1 MDNVIFIIS
10 KDALSKEALPIYKNK
25 YWKTPNIDELAKKG
39 TVFTK
44 YYAAAGSTWMAMSAM
59 MTQRYTYQFENR
71 KTYTQVPQGEYPS
84 IFDRLH
90 SEGWECHV
98 IWNWDWHRDAD
109 RYSGE
114 FGSDGKTVFHDLDVA
129 QPCGSHHKNY
139 RSEITRNDE
148 LLRESLEKIYREID
162 SIDYSK
168 KQFVF
173 MHLPHVLLGRRCYM
187 DDIDVHDEIVG
198 YVRNKVGDDSIYITS
213 DHGHMNLHKGIT
225 GYGFDLYEPIINIP
239 LITPRFNNLETC
251 GALLSEID
259 LWKLIFDKEIVENDH
274 VFCDTAYY
282 CQSHRKLA
290 IITKRYKYIFSKSNS
305 KEELYDVEW
314 DPDEN
319 FNILE
324 EYIFDKDRG
333 SWVTVNEL
341 YFYPYNEEAFRE
353 AERLRKIKDEI
364 WREPE
369 FKDRVIFG
377 IKGALSKF
385 RKTVINKIK

>member
-1 MDNVIFIIS
+1 MENVVFIIS
-10 KDALSKEALPIYKNK
+10 KDALSKDALPTYNNK
-25 YWKTPNIDELAKKG
+25 YWKTPNIDELAEKG

-71 KTYTQVPQGEYPS
+71 KTYTQVPKNEYPN

-90 SEGWECHV
+90 NEGWECHV

-109 RYSGE
+109 MYSGE
-114 FGSDGKTVFHDLDVA
+114 FGENTVFHDLEVA

-139 RSEITRNDE
+139 RSRIERNDD
-148 LLRESLEKIYREID
+148 LLKESLEKIYKEID

-173 MHLPHVLLGRRCYM
+173 MHLPHVILGRRCYM

-198 YVRNKVGDDSIYITS
+198 YVRKKVGDDSIYITS
-213 DHGHMNLHKGIT
+213 DHGHMNLNKGIT
-225 GYGFDLYEPIINIP
+225 GYGFDVYEPIISVP
-239 LITPRFNNLETC
+239 LITPRINNLKTC
-251 GALLSEID
+251 DSLLSEIN
-259 LWKLIFDKEIVENDH
+259 LWDIVFDKKIPENEY
-274 VFCDTAYY
+274 VLCDTAYY
-282 CQSHRKLA
+282 AQPQRKLA
-290 IITKRYKYIFSKSNS
+290 VITKKYKYIFTKE
-305 KEELYDVEW
+305 KCREELYDIEW
-314 DPDEN
+314 DPNEN

-324 EYIFDKDRG
+324 EYIYEKDRG

-341 YFYPYNEEAFRE
+341 YFYPYNDIACKEIEK
-353 AERLRKIKDEI
+353 LRKIKDEI

-369 FKDRVIFG
+369 FFDG
-377 IKGALSKF
+377 LYIKLR
-385 RKTVINKIK
+385 RKAKLRLASIKNTLGK

>member
-10 KDALSKEALPIYKNK
+10 KDALSKEALPTYKNK

-59 MTQRYTYQFENR
+59 MAQRYTYQFENR
-71 KTYTQVPQGEYPS
+71 KTYTLVPQGEYPS

-90 SEGWECHV
+90 SEGFECHV

-109 RYSGE
+109 MFSGE
-114 FGSDGKTVFHDLDVA
+114 FASNGKTIFHDLDVA
-129 QPCGSHHKNY
+129 QPCGSHRKNY
-139 RSEITRNDE
+139 REEIQRNDE
-148 LLRESLEKIYREID
+148 LLKDSLEKIYSEID
-162 SIDYSK
+162 SIDYTK

-173 MHLPHVLLGRRCYM
+173 MHLPHVILGRRCYM

-198 YVRNKVGDDSIYITS
+198 HVRKLVGDDSIYVTS

-239 LITPRFNNLETC
+239 LITPRINNLQTC
-251 GALLSEID
+251 DALLSEIN
-259 LWKLIFDKEIVENDH
+259 LWDIVFDKKIPENDY
-274 VFCDTAYY
+274 VLCDTAYY
-282 CQSHRKLA
+282 AQPQRKLA
-290 IITKRYKYIFSKSNS
+290 VITNKYKYVFT
-305 KEELYDVEW
+305 KENHQEALYDLEW

-324 EYIFDKDRG
+324 KYMFDKERG
-333 SWVTVNEL
+333 SWVTINEL
-341 YFYPYNEEAFRE
+341 YFYPYNEQAFEE
-353 AERLRKIKDEI
+353 AEKLRKIKNDI

-369 FKDRVIFG
+369 FIEG
-377 IKGALSKF
+377 LLIKLR
-385 RKTVINKIK
+385 RKTSLFLKKLQLK

>member
-59 MTQRYTYQFENR
+59 MAQRYTYQFENR

-129 QPCGSHHKNY
+129 QPCGSHRKNY
-139 RSEITRNDE
+139 RKEIKRDDE
-148 LLRESLEKIYREID
+148 LLAKSLEKIYAEID

-173 MHLPHVLLGRRCYM
+173 MHLPHVILGRRCYM

-198 YVRNKVGDDSIYITS
+198 YIREKVGDDSIYITS

-225 GYGFDLYEPIINIP
+225 GYGFDLFEPIINIP
-239 LITPRFNNLETC
+239 LITPRINNLQTC
-251 GALLSEID
+251 DALLSEIN
-259 LWKLIFDKEIVENDH
+259 LWDIVLDKKIPQNDY
-274 VFCDTAYY
+274 VLCDTAYY
-282 CQSHRKLA
+282 AQPQRKLA
-290 IITKRYKYIFSKSNS
+290 VITSKYKYVFT
-305 KEELYDVEW
+305 KERNHEALYDLDW
-314 DPDEN
+314 DSDEN

-324 EYIFDKDRG
+324 KYKYDEDRG
-333 SWVTVNEL
+333 SWVTINEL
-341 YFYPYNEEAFRE
+341 YFYPYNEQAFEE
-353 AERLRKIKDEI
+353 AEKLRKIKDDI

-369 FKDRVIFG
+369 FIEG
-377 IKGALSKF
+377 LLIKMR
-385 RKTVINKIK
+385 RKTSLLLKKLGLR

>member
-1 MDNVIFIIS
+1 MENVVFIIS
-10 KDALSKEALPIYKNK
+10 KDALSKDALPTYNNK
-25 YWKTPNIDELAKKG
+25 YWKTPNIDALAEKG

-44 YYAAAGSTWMAMSAM
+44 YYASAGSTWMAMSAM
-59 MTQRYTYQFENR
+59 MAQRYTYQFENR
-71 KTYTQVPQGEYPS
+71 KTYIQVPEHEYPC

-98 IWNWDWHRDAD
+98 IWNWDWHRDANM
-109 RYSGE
+109 YSGE
-114 FGSDGKTVFHDLDVA
+114 FGAETVFHDLDVA

-139 RSEITRNDE
+139 KTKIERNDE
-148 LLRESLEKIYREID
+148 LLKESLEKIYHEID

-213 DHGHMNLHKGIT
+213 DHGHMNLNKGIT

-239 LITPRFNNLETC
+239 LITPRINNLKTC
-251 GALLSEID
+251 DSLLSEIN
-259 LWKLIFDKEIVENDH
+259 LWDIVFDKKIPENEY
-274 VFCDTAYY
+274 VLCDTAYY
-282 CQSHRKLA
+282 AQPQRKLA
-290 IITKRYKYIFSKSNS
+290 VITKRYKYIFTKEKSR
-305 KEELYDVEW
+305 EELYDIEW
-314 DPDEN
+314 DPNEN

-324 EYIFDKDRG
+324 EYIYEEERG

-341 YFYPYNEEAFRE
+341 YFYPYNELALKE
-353 AERLRKIKDEI
+353 AEKLRSIKNSI
-364 WREPE
+364 WREPTFFE
-369 FKDRVIFG
+369 GLLFKYRRKASLF
-377 IKGALSKF
+377 IK
-385 RKTVINKIK
+385 KIKNK

>member
-1 MDNVIFIIS
+1 MENVVFIIS
-10 KDALSKEALPIYKNK
+10 KDALSKDALPVYNNT
-25 YWKTPNIDELAKKG
+25 YWKTPNIDELAQKG

-59 MTQRYTYQFENR
+59 MAQRYTYQFENR
-71 KTYTQVPQGEYPS
+71 KTYIQVAHNEYPS

-109 RYSGE
+109 MYSGE
-114 FGSDGKTVFHDLDVA
+114 FGKETVFHDLDVA

-139 RSEITRNDE
+139 KSKIERNDD
-148 LLRESLEKIYREID
+148 LLRESLDKIYHEID

-187 DDIDVHDEIVG
+187 DDIDIHDEIVG

-213 DHGHMNLHKGIT
+213 DHGHMNLKKGIT
-225 GYGFDLYEPIINIP
+225 GYGFDVYEPIINIP
-239 LITPRFNNLETC
+239 LITPRINNLKTC
-251 GALLSEID
+251 DALISEIN
-259 LWKLIFDKEIVENDH
+259 LWDIVFEKSIPDNDY
-274 VFCDTAYY
+274 VLCDTAYY
-282 CQSHRKLA
+282 AQPQRKLA
-290 IITKRYKYIFSKSNS
+290 VVNKRFKYIYNRETKT
-305 KEELYDVEW
+305 EELYDLQW

-324 EYIFDKDRG
+324 EYIYEKERA

-341 YFYPYNEEAFRE
+341 YFYPYNKFALEEVKKLRE
-353 AERLRKIKDEI
+353 IKDKI

-369 FKDRVIFG
+369 LIEG
-377 IKGALSKF
+377 L
-385 RKTVINKIK
+385 KIKTRRKIGIIKKRMFQK